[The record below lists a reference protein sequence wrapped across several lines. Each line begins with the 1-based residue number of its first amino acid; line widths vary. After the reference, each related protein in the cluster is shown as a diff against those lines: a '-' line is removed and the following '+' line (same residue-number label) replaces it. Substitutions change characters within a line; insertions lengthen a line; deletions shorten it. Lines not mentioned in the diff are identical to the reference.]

1 MLVPLLR
8 KRWVQRLI
16 DRSMVYSAVPDSSP
30 GYIHQATHFRPPYIS
45 SLNHWDSDPRVDL
58 PIRNGPRGGAN
69 ANGIP
74 VYNWTAFLSHVRIV
88 KGKAFYRS
96 ESSSPRT
103 ISMREMEIAWG
114 SSSYGALGV
123 VQFAWFIWHWEHR
136 RNPRIARIPAHWDR
150 FQRPTSLPSP
160 LDFLRMDYMFLKMQD
175 HNFRN

>member
-1 MLVPLLR
+1 
-8 KRWVQRLI
+8 
-16 DRSMVYSAVPDSSP
+16 MVYSAVPVPDSSS
-30 GYIHQATHFRPPYIS
+30 GYMHLQATSTSPPYTS
-45 SLNHWDSDPRVDL
+45 SLNHWDSDPRVNL
-58 PIRNGPRGGAN
+58 PIRYRAN
-69 ANGIP
+69 AHGIP
-74 VYNWTAFLSHVRIV
+74 LYNWTAFLSHVRIV